1 MAYSDWLNSTTKYS
15 APNASY
21 LPPGFPLDYRTLQET
36 KANVF
41 GLAKSQRHP
50 GLKVYVVADG
60 IEYIYTAKIEDGEIS
75 FPHENIKEYHPEL
88 VHVGIVDP
96 DNRPVKP
103 DSEPAEYYTDAELLR
118 NPTVLLGDGIVTYSN
133 KSYNTIPEGAE
144 GTLKT
149 TDNKYYKYVWNG
161 SEWVMF
167 ANSGSGGSNAV
178 ILNFASDI
186 DVSGN
191 SDSPV
196 YLSSIYA
203 LNSNYISSAYK
214 DAMGLDVNDTIASGS
229 EANVVFTDKTTNP
242 YVEYCRKYVYLNG
255 AWRIVQG
262 VQEYV
267 ITLPAYA
274 DAEWFDGYNPKNS
287 MVIDPNDDSA
297 NVDVMVSSNK
307 GTVDVII
314 SHQFNSQY
322 VDAFVF
328 EKNTT
333 EDDIDGGSTP
343 ETEYG
348 DRLLVPVKCFKS
360 AEDNQFK
367 VKISLPV
374 STTSTTTYAITLQ
387 K

>member
-1 MAYSDWLNSTTKYS
+1 MASAYYIWQTGGKSNSGASK
-15 APNASY
+15 SY
-21 LPPGFPLDYRTLQET
+21 LPGGFPLDYRTLQDNIT
-36 KANVF
+36 DVYA
-41 GLAKSQRHP
+41 LAVDKIYP
-50 GLKVYVVADG
+50 GLKVYVRDNKT
-60 IEYIYTAKIEDGEIS
+60 EYVFVEQEVKTNDTVTNIL
-75 FPHENIKEYHPEL
+75 FPPKNIKEYHPEL

-118 NPTVLLGDGIVTYSN
+118 NPTVLLGDGAVTYSN

-149 TDNKYYKYVWNG
+149 ADNKYYKYVWNG

-186 DVSGN
+186 DVSGD

-203 LNSNYISSAYK
+203 LNSNYISNAYK
-214 DAMGLDVNDTIASGS
+214 EAMGLDVNDTIASGS

-262 VQEYV
+262 VQNY
-267 ITLPAYA
+267 
-274 DAEWFDGYNPKNS
+274 
-287 MVIDPNDDSA
+287 
-297 NVDVMVSSNK
+297 
-307 GTVDVII
+307 II
-314 SHQFNSQY
+314 SFPTY
-322 VDAFVF
+322 D
-328 EKNTT
+328 
-333 EDDIDGGSTP
+333 STAVWA
-343 ETEYG
+343 TG
-348 DRLLVPVKCFKS
+348 DSF
-360 AEDNQFK
+360 
-367 VKISLPV
+367 SL
-374 STTSTTTYAITLQ
+374 SF
-387 K
+387 